1 MPSEE
6 RKPTEGQRVC
16 PKCGGEMEEREMPVG
31 EFSEGTAW
39 ICGSCGLQMYIEPDG
54 WVWKRCARCGAM
66 AHLQGNLEKP
76 HWTDY
81 WDCDNDNCGHE
92 EKVK

>member
-16 PKCGGEMEEREMPVG
+16 PKCGGEMG
-31 EFSEGTAW
+31 AATDYEGRTV
-39 ICGSCGLQMYIEPDG
+39 Y
-54 WVWKRCARCGAM
+54 RCAPCHIWYHPDEG
-66 AHLQGNLEKP
+66 E
-76 HWTDY
+76 WTQIVVLGRLY
-81 WDCDNDNCGHE
+81 PPPCGHE